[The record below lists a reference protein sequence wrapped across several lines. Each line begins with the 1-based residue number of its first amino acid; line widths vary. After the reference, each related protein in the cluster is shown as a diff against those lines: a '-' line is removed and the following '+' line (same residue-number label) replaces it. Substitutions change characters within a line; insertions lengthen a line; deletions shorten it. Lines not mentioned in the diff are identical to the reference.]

1 MVLADDVDM
10 ELFAG
15 LGGGGAPGNKQ
26 PAREEA
32 VPFLDD

>member
-15 LGGGGAPGNKQ
+15 LGGGGAGNKQ